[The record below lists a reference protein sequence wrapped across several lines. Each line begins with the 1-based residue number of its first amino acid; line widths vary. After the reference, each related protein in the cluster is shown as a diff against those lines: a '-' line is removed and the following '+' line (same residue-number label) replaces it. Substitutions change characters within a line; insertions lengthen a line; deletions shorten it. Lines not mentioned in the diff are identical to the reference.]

1 MTISK
6 DGMRPSSLTESHSLS
21 NLSAFFLKFNWLQMG
36 FTCDFQEQH
45 SFYTFWWKSQVFSLH
60 TLNVTFST
68 VLYQEI
74 SLFYLQKQLVL
85 HYSLDDF
92 LFEMDSIQLMLMLE
106 MVSVM
111 VAWES
116 KTCLKWISV
125 SVNHPKIWFWILLS
139 GCFTFPC
146 KLITRICCYI
156 KTTTLPDKFCV
167 FSLSVCWKSMNI
179 SGRSCMLIRK
189 RLLKAFMY
197 SWPVISHSFY

>member
-1 MTISK
+1 
-6 DGMRPSSLTESHSLS
+6 
-21 NLSAFFLKFNWLQMG
+21 MG

-45 SFYTFWWKSQVFSLH
+45 SFYTFWWKWQVFSLH

-125 SVNHPKIWFWILLS
+125 SVNYPKIWFWILLS

-167 FSLSVCWKSMNI
+167 FSLSVCWKKY
-179 SGRSCMLIRK
+179 G
-189 RLLKAFMY
+189 Y
-197 SWPVISHSFY
+197 

>member
-1 MTISK
+1 
-6 DGMRPSSLTESHSLS
+6 
-21 NLSAFFLKFNWLQMG
+21 MG
-36 FTCDFQEQH
+36 FICDFQEQH

-116 KTCLKWISV
+116 KTCLKCISV
-125 SVNHPKIWFWILLS
+125 SVNHPKIWFWILLT

-167 FSLSVCWKSMNI
+167 FSLSVCWKKYGYKWEKLHGNHFCELFRINGSK
-179 SGRSCMLIRK
+179 LWTRK
-189 RLLKAFMY
+189 EIIECIH
-197 SWPVISHSFY
+197 VILTSDLHHSFY

>member
-1 MTISK
+1 MW
-6 DGMRPSSLTESHSLS
+6 LS
-21 NLSAFFLKFNWLQMG
+21 GTAFFLHILMKITSF
-36 FTCDFQEQH
+36 FTSHFKCYFQYC
-45 SFYTFWWKSQVFSLH
+45 F
-60 TLNVTFST
+60 
-68 VLYQEI
+68 I
-74 SLFYLQKQLVL
+74 SGNFPFLLQKQLVL

-125 SVNHPKIWFWILLS
+125 SVNYPKIWFWILLS

-167 FSLSVCWKSMNI
+167 ISHYLFAGKSMDI
-179 SGRSCMLIRK
+179 SGRSCMLIISVSYLGLMEANYEYQK
-189 RLLKAFMY
+189 RLLNASMY

>member
-1 MTISK
+1 MTAN
-6 DGMRPSSLTESHSLS
+6 GFHLWLS
-21 NLSAFFLKFNWLQMG
+21 GTAFFLHILMKITSF
-36 FTCDFQEQH
+36 FTSHFKCYFQYC
-45 SFYTFWWKSQVFSLH
+45 F
-60 TLNVTFST
+60 
-68 VLYQEI
+68 I
-74 SLFYLQKQLVL
+74 SGNFPFLLQKQLVL

-116 KTCLKWISV
+116 KTCLKCISV
-125 SVNHPKIWFWILLS
+125 SVNHPKIWFWILLT

-167 FSLSVCWKSMNI
+167 SSLSVCWKKY
-179 SGRSCMLIRK
+179 G
-189 RLLKAFMY
+189 Y
-197 SWPVISHSFY
+197 

>member
-1 MTISK
+1 MTFRNSI
-6 DGMRPSSLTESHSLS
+6 L
-21 NLSAFFLKFNWLQMG
+21 
-36 FTCDFQEQH
+36 FTHFDENQN
-45 SFYTFWWKSQVFSLH
+45 FSLH

-167 FSLSVCWKSMNI
+167 FSSSVCWKSMNI
-179 SGRSCMLIRK
+179 SGRSCMLIISVSYRINGSK
-189 RLLKAFMY
+189 SWIPKEIIESIHVLLTSDFSLFLLM
-197 SWPVISHSFY
+197 VDC